1 MTAPRAM
8 NAVATNAPPVNAAKA
23 VHAIMPPR
31 AAAKTSRIR
40 RSVDPIAP
48 DDDDDDDDD
57 ASSIIR
63 RCSRNAS
70 DVVDVDVDIFVFVV
84 VGEEEDE
91 IDIDVVVA
99 MAFVPPE
106 T

>member
-8 NAVATNAPPVNAAKA
+8 NAVATNAPPVSAAKA

-31 AAAKTSRIR
+31 AAANTSRIR
-40 RSVDPIAP
+40 RSVDPTS
-48 DDDDDDDDD
+48 DDDDDDD

-70 DVVDVDVDIFVFVV
+70 DVVDVDGEIFVFIDDDD
-84 VGEEEDE
+84 EENIDED
-91 IDIDVVVA
+91 DVVA
-99 MAFVPPE
+99 TMAFVPPE